1 LGELDLAMCDAASFG
16 RSFVGSEAF
25 KALFREGMDL
35 VEETAAYLDGPGRRD
50 ESGLRPGAAKA
61 YSAETMRLTNRLMQI
76 TSWLLVQ
83 RAVADG
89 DIGPNQARQERA
101 RLRAAA
107 KTTVPIDLQGFDE
120 LPEGLQA
127 LVGLSARLHARILHI
142 DLLLDEEA
150 PAAATPDNPVAA
162 QQTLIARAFSV
173 KAP

>member
-1 LGELDLAMCDAASFG
+1 MAMRDAASFG

-25 KALFREGMDL
+25 KVLFREGIDL
-35 VEETAAYLDGPGRRD
+35 VEETAAYLDGPGLRD
-50 ESGLRPGAAKA
+50 ESSLPTRAAKA
-61 YSAETMRLTNRLMQI
+61 YAAETMRLTNRLMQI

-89 DIGPNQARQERA
+89 DIGTDQARQERA

-107 KTTVPIDLQGFDE
+107 KTTVPLDLQGFDE

-150 PAAATPDNPVAA
+150 PAASTPDNPVAA
-162 QQTLIARAFSV
+162 QQILIAQAFAA